1 MDLELIPVPRIDS
14 LVHSYCASMRRY
26 LSSVASQS
34 RPSILELLPP
44 KRFVNRILFDLDSR
58 LNYKKVI
65 PVLDT
70 IYQSIPSGED
80 PIIPKY
86 ATPDDL
92 MLFQKALKEI
102 RQKTRTEN
110 RYLMQLE
117 NALVEKAAE
126 SGQRDAVSVLAF
138 TAIKDQN
145 NQFTDDDKAHAR
157 KLIKEL
163 MKLKHPLAIKLTGDM
178 LYQSN
183 ALVEAEKMYM
193 RFLELEKDTILSA
206 EVHKSLGVIF
216 FKDLRHFKARTHFEK
231 SIRLAP
237 LDKVY
242 ESHFYLS
249 QLYSNDDPL
258 RSRHHLQLS
267 SSQGLRES
275 LANLGFLELNYFNNA
290 DIAFQWFKLGAE
302 ITDITSLIGLFDCY
316 MLKKEYHEAV
326 NILDQLRDTLTSDSY
341 KNAIKTGTEKVTWEQ
356 LQSVRAKSLETL
368 SSLRLL

>member
-1 MDLELIPVPRIDS
+1 
-14 LVHSYCASMRRY
+14 MRRY

-126 SGQRDAVSVLAF
+126 SGQRDAV
-138 TAIKDQN
+138 
-145 NQFTDDDKAHAR
+145 
-157 KLIKEL
+157 
-163 MKLKHPLAIKLTGDM
+163 
-178 LYQSN
+178 
-183 ALVEAEKMYM
+183 
-193 RFLELEKDTILSA
+193 
-206 EVHKSLGVIF
+206 
-216 FKDLRHFKARTHFEK
+216 
-231 SIRLAP
+231 
-237 LDKVY
+237 
-242 ESHFYLS
+242 
-249 QLYSNDDPL
+249 
-258 RSRHHLQLS
+258 
-267 SSQGLRES
+267 
-275 LANLGFLELNYFNNA
+275 
-290 DIAFQWFKLGAE
+290 
-302 ITDITSLIGLFDCY
+302 
-316 MLKKEYHEAV
+316 
-326 NILDQLRDTLTSDSY
+326 
-341 KNAIKTGTEKVTWEQ
+341 
-356 LQSVRAKSLETL
+356 
-368 SSLRLL
+368 